1 MRAPTRA
8 RLLAVLLTC
17 LALLASACGN
27 ASEEALANA
36 VAGSV
41 PVTFRSA
48 DGVEL
53 AGRLF
58 GDATRAR
65 TGIVFAHMLPADQS
79 SWFAFADRAA
89 GEGYLA
95 LTFDFRG
102 YCPGGD
108 AGCSQGEK
116 DVSTDATDLAA
127 AVAFLRSRGVESVAL
142 IGASMGG
149 TAALLV
155 AADQGDRIAA
165 VITLSAPQ
173 SIEGLVA
180 GPDVLARISAAKL
193 FVAGAFDGTA
203 AAAAQAFS
211 DEAQAPSRLEIVTSD
226 DHGTDLVTGSQAEIV
241 RNLLLSEL
249 AQYAPA

>member
-1 MRAPTRA
+1 VRAPTRA
-8 RLLAVLLTC
+8 RRLAVLSTC
-17 LALLASACGN
+17 LTLLASACGD
-27 ASEEALANA
+27 ASEDAQAHA

-58 GDATRAR
+58 GDTDRAR
-65 TGIVFAHMLPADQS
+65 TGVVFAHMLPADQS
-79 SWFAFADRAA
+79 SWFAFADRVA

-108 AGCSQGEK
+108 AGCSAGER
-116 DVSTDATDLAA
+116 DASSDATDVAA
-127 AVAFLRSRGVESVAL
+127 AVAFLRSQGVETVA
-142 IGASMGG
+142 IVGASMGG
-149 TAALLV
+149 TAALIV
-155 AADQGDRIAA
+155 AADQGGRIAA

-180 GPDVLARISAAKL
+180 GPDVLARISAPKL
-193 FVAGAFDGTA
+193 FLAGAFDGTA

-211 DEAQAPSRLEIVTSD
+211 DESRAPSRLEIVPSD
-226 DHGTDLVTGSQAEIV
+226 DHGTDLITGSQAEIV

>member
-1 MRAPTRA
+1 VHAPSRGR
-8 RLLAVLLTC
+8 RLVVLPVLLLLVVPGC
-17 LALLASACGN
+17 SSPSQEVLAH
-27 ASEEALANA
+27 A

-48 DGVEL
+48 DGVRL

-58 GDATRAR
+58 GDADLAR
-65 TGIVFAHMLPADQS
+65 TGVVFAHMLPADQS
-79 SWFAFADRAA
+79 SWFAFADRVA

-108 AGCSQGEK
+108 AGCSEGDKE
-116 DVSTDATDLAA
+116 VSADATDLAA
-127 AVAFLRSRGVESVAL
+127 AVAFLRSRGVQTVAVV
-142 IGASMGG
+142 GASMGG
-149 TAALLV
+149 TAALIV
-155 AADQGDRIAA
+155 AADQGERIAA

-180 GPDVLARISAAKL
+180 GPDVLARISAATL
-193 FVAGAFDGTA
+193 FLAGEGDGTA
-203 AAAAQAFS
+203 ASAAQAFS
-211 DEAQAPSRLEIVTSD
+211 DQAHAPSRLEIVTSD
-226 DHGTDLVTGSQAEIV
+226 DHGTALVTGNQAEIV
-241 RNLLLSEL
+241 RNLILSEL

>member
-1 MRAPTRA
+1 VRATTRA
-8 RLLAVLLTC
+8 RRLTLTLIC
-17 LALLASACGN
+17 LPLLASACGD
-27 ASEEALANA
+27 ASQDARTHA

-58 GDATRAR
+58 GDTARAR
-65 TGIVFAHMLPADQS
+65 TGVVFAHMLPADQS
-79 SWFAFADRAA
+79 SWFAFADRVA

-108 AGCSQGEK
+108 AGCSAGEK
-116 DVSTDATDLAA
+116 DVSADTTDLAA
-127 AVAFLRSRGVESVAL
+127 AVAFLRSRGVETVA
-142 IGASMGG
+142 IVGASMGG

-155 AADQGDRIAA
+155 AADQGERVAA

-180 GPDVLARISAAKL
+180 GPDVLARIRAAKL
-193 FVAGAFDGTA
+193 FLAGAFDGTA

-211 DEAQAPSRLEIVTSD
+211 DEAQAPSRLEIVASD
-226 DHGTDLVTGSQAEIV
+226 DHGTDLITGGQAEIV